1 MPRWI
6 NIALLMLAIALP
18 AVQHASAQGTGS
30 QTTPSATDII
40 RRADAN
46 MRGEYSTAELSMTI
60 VRPRWTRELS
70 LKSWSRGTEYSLI
83 LITAPARDQ
92 GTAFLKR
99 DQEIWNWQPA
109 IDRSIK
115 LPPSMMMQSWM
126 GSDFTNDDLI
136 RESSV
141 VTDYTHER
149 LGTDKVEGRDC
160 YRIALH
166 PKPEAAVVWGKVLAW
181 IDQTDYMQ
189 LKAEFYDEDGYL
201 VQTMLGSDIRD
212 WGGRKLPA
220 RLEVIPAD
228 KPGHKTVVQ
237 YRQLDFKTPVQ
248 ESFFTLQNLKS
259 VR

>member
-1 MPRWI
+1 MGRRVLLVP
-6 NIALLMLAIALP
+6 IALLAAMLTGMLAG
-18 AVQHASAQGTGS
+18 QTASAQA
-30 QTTPSATDII
+30 QPSAIDIV

-46 MRGEYSTAELSMTI
+46 MRGDYSTASLSMTI

-70 LKSWSRGTEYSLI
+70 LKSWSRGTDYSLI

-99 DQEIWNWQPA
+99 DKEIWNWQPA

-126 GSDFTNDDLI
+126 GSDLTNDDLI

-141 VTDYTHER
+141 VNDYTHSL
-149 LGTDKVEGRDC
+149 LGSEQVEGRDC
-160 YRIALH
+160 YRIALD
-166 PKPEAAVVWGKVLAW
+166 PKPEAAVVWGRVLAW
-181 IDQTDYMQ
+181 IDHKDYMQ

-212 WGGRKLPA
+212 FGGRRLPA

-237 YRQLDFKTPVQ
+237 YQHLDFKTPVP